1 MTVDDV
7 VSYCLAKPGAEETY
21 PWGELVVKV
30 GGKAFAFVGKTS
42 GTVGVK
48 AGRTAEEAAG
58 EWCARYPDVVTPSA
72 YIGRYGWIKVPLGG
86 AVPDD
91 EVRELVDTS
100 YADVV
105 ARLPKKRRPAS
116 A

>member
-1 MTVDDV
+1 MDAVLGAALEGDAHARLVRRAAVDPPA
-7 VSYCLAKPGAEETY
+7 LAAVDEEQ
-21 PWGELVVKV
+21 
-30 GGKAFAFVGKTS
+30 A
-42 GTVGVK
+42 
-48 AGRTAEEAAG
+48 AEEAAG
-58 EWCARYPDVVTPSA
+58 EWCARYPDVVTRSA
-72 YIGRYGWIKVPLGG
+72 YIGRYGWIKVPLDG